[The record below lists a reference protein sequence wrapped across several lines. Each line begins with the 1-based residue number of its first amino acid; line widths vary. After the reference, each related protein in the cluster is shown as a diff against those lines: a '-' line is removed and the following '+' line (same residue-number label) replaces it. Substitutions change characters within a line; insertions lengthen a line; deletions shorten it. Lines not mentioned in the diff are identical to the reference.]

1 MPEEIDETEIL
12 QRVLQKTKDGKLGWQ
27 KTVEEQTF
35 VCVVEGDYTFSISFF
50 EYEGDHRI
58 AFWMTDK
65 ENEEV
70 FRVVGLYGS
79 MSQVGKNLTELY
91 DKARSLALDI
101 PRKLREAAS
110 ILDRI

>member
-1 MPEEIDETEIL
+1 
-12 QRVLQKTKDGKLGWQ
+12 
-27 KTVEEQTF
+27 
-35 VCVVEGDYTFSISFF
+35 
-50 EYEGDHRI
+50 
-58 AFWMTDK
+58 
-65 ENEEV
+65 
-70 FRVVGLYGS
+70 